1 MGKENDFIDEEILV
15 LESKA
20 TTRMNEATRAEDVK
34 KLGND
39 AYNKMDF
46 DTALNHYHEA
56 RKLNP
61 KEITYL
67 NNIAA
72 VKMEQKKYDEC
83 IKACDEAINI
93 GKKNRADPEKMEKA
107 RDRRRRAQKFLQE
120 AKAEAEITE
129 RLQKELH
136 MGEDN
141 VDIVAEAEKWQ
152 STEEQGHNSIEKF
165 WLEKPHEF
173 KLEIPNTKKM
183 LNNG

>member
-20 TTRMNEATRAEDVK
+20 TTRMGETTTAEDVK

-39 AYNKMDF
+39 AYKKMDF

-61 KEITYL
+61 REITYL

-83 IKACDEAINI
+83 IKQVSFII
-93 GKKNRADPEKMEKA
+93 
-107 RDRRRRAQKFLQE
+107 
-120 AKAEAEITE
+120 I
-129 RLQKELH
+129 
-136 MGEDN
+136 
-141 VDIVAEAEKWQ
+141 
-152 STEEQGHNSIEKF
+152 
-165 WLEKPHEF
+165 
-173 KLEIPNTKKM
+173 
-183 LNNG
+183 